1 MSTHS
6 TLICPQCRKKIPA
19 ILKSFKIAGC
29 VTCGHV
35 SALDIAG
42 QLKVTHRSSIVKRED
57 QEPFHLGSQ
66 LQYQKITY
74 TVASVF
80 VYAVD
85 FREWDTEDSTWVNDK
100 GYVKEWYAYD
110 DQQAQYVIITK
121 DTDGKFYVVSN
132 PVLMKKTNLLGEL
145 DAKEFGE
152 YHLWGFAGTDDE
164 ALQIKGHYRVHGLSK
179 FECANEKFENAPIL
193 NYQLTRLSPIQVK
206 RMVILEDLEKLKAT
220 EDFTTTTYYR
230 NIFMYAFMA
239 ILVLLIFNKG
249 MNEGRKQ
256 TSPYIKFGH
265 TKPTGDLDTAGFK
278 PQLAGTFDLNAGKN
292 YQFTA
297 NCFLWETNQSIDYSL
312 SLIRVE
318 DATVVGD
325 VALSFYTESGF
336 DSEGSWEENLLHDQ
350 FKFQVDKT
358 GKYQIVV
365 APDYEN
371 LWQIPA
377 ASLEIEIRPT
387 AYTVFYLWSGAF
399 FLLLF
404 LIFQWR
410 RENLIAFA
418 NLPHDTI
425 LHDIYESFS

>member
-1 MSTHS
+1 M
-6 TLICPQCRKKIPA
+6 
-19 ILKSFKIAGC
+19 
-29 VTCGHV
+29 
-35 SALDIAG
+35 
-42 QLKVTHRSSIVKRED
+42 
-57 QEPFHLGSQ
+57 
-66 LQYQKITY
+66 
-74 TVASVF
+74 
-80 VYAVD
+80 
-85 FREWDTEDSTWVNDK
+85 
-100 GYVKEWYAYD
+100 
-110 DQQAQYVIITK
+110 
-121 DTDGKFYVVSN
+121 
-132 PVLMKKTNLLGEL
+132 
-145 DAKEFGE
+145 
-152 YHLWGFAGTDDE
+152 
-164 ALQIKGHYRVHGLSK
+164 
-179 FECANEKFENAPIL
+179 
-193 NYQLTRLSPIQVK
+193 
-206 RMVILEDLEKLKAT
+206 
-220 EDFTTTTYYR
+220 
-230 NIFMYAFMA
+230 
-239 ILVLLIFNKG
+239 
-249 MNEGRKQ
+249 
-256 TSPYIKFGH
+256 
-265 TKPTGDLDTAGFK
+265 
-278 PQLAGTFDLNAGKN
+278 
-292 YQFTA
+292 
-297 NCFLWETNQSIDYSL
+297 WETNQSIDYSL